1 MKKNLWVVLLSLC
14 AIVAGCDLQPKIAS
28 IPDGVGDFIS
38 ERYPTLLAEPDSE
51 IYQSAVADYGVY
63 ASPTLYGNSNGEDYV
78 LYSATGDYIM
88 PEQPVADTTDTTDTV
103 DTADTGN
110 VADDVTEPDTPTDD
124 VLVVGDRAAHDTADT
139 TDEEKPTAEEYGF
152 TPDDDVQD
160 LKIPDYVTPKKTEEK
175 PTPVAKQDVKDTK
188 TGEVKKAETKKVET
202 KKAEP
207 KPEPKAE
214 QKTVAPAKAEPAK
227 SNEIVVAKGDTLYSL
242 ARKHSLTVDELAAA
256 NKLKSPYALSV
267 GQKLKL
273 PVADKKPDAVAR
285 VADKKVEPKPVAKAE
300 TKPAPKAESKPEV
313 KPVAKPVAKK
323 PETKKPEVKKP
334 EPAKHTAVVR
344 VPLREVTVAKGD
356 TLYSISRK
364 YSVAVNDLATI
375 NKLSAPFA
383 LSVGQ
388 KIKVPDLAGAQKK
401 TDAKPVAKI
410 TTETKKTVAPAQ
422 KKDTKKADV
431 KPAPKA
437 ATKPAVKGD
446 AKKTTAKTP
455 VKKTE
460 TKKAE
465 PKKTAAKQTA
475 QKKQETPKTNKKAQP
490 IVARSSSKFSWPVRG
505 KILSGYGAKSNG
517 LFNDGINIKA
527 ARGTTV
533 VAAENGFVAYAGNE
547 VKGMGNLVII
557 QHADGWMTVY
567 AHMDSMTVRRG
578 HKVTVGQKIGTVG
591 TSGKVDQAQLHF
603 EIRKGTK
610 AYNPVNYL
618 KK

>member
-28 IPDGVGDFIS
+28 VPDGVGDFIS

-103 DTADTGN
+103 DVHDTGD
-110 VADDVTEPDTPTDD
+110 VDDDVAEPDTPTDD
-124 VLVVGDRAAHDTADT
+124 VLVVGDRATQDTADT

-160 LKIPDYVTPKKTEEK
+160 LKIPDYVTPKKAEEK
-175 PTPVAKQDVKDTK
+175 PAPVAKQEVKDTK
-188 TGEVKKAETKKVET
+188 PAEVKKAETKK
-202 KKAEP
+202 A
-207 KPEPKAE
+207 EPKAE
-214 QKTVAPAKAEPAK
+214 QKTAAPAKAEPAK
-227 SNEIVVAKGDTLYSL
+227 SNEIIVAKGDTLYSL
-242 ARKHSLTVDELAAA
+242 ARKHSLTVDELATA

-300 TKPAPKAESKPEV
+300 TKTAPAKAETKPAPKVEPKPEA

-323 PETKKPEVKKP
+323 PETKKPEVKKT
-334 EPAKHTAVVR
+334 EPAKQTAVVR

-401 TDAKPVAKI
+401 TDAKPVA
-410 TTETKKTVAPAQ
+410 ETKKTAAPAQ
-422 KKDTKKADV
+422 KKDAKKADV
-431 KPAPKA
+431 KPAHKA

-455 VKKTE
+455 AKKTE

-490 IVARSSSKFSWPVRG
+490 MVARSSSKFSWPVRG

-591 TSGKVDQAQLHF
+591 TAGKVDQAQLHF